1 MPDPYLYKD
10 VPVLRNKLNIKDE
23 HTLDLV
29 EVEQSRANMMI
40 LYEQGFHDFSP
51 AGLCYIHR
59 FLFGDIYDWAGEY
72 RKINIEK
79 AEQLLGGRSV

>member
-29 EVEQSRANMMI
+29 EAEQSRANMMI
-40 LYEQGFHDFSP
+40 LYERACAISTGFSLATSTTGP
-51 AGLCYIHR
+51 ENTAKSTL
-59 FLFGDIYDWAGEY
+59 
-72 RKINIEK
+72 KK
-79 AEQLLGGRSV
+79 RSGSWEAAASGILMMK

>member
-29 EVEQSRANMMI
+29 EAEQSRANMMI
-40 LYEQGFHDFSP
+40 LYEQGFS
-51 AGLCYIHR
+51 GYGIHR
-59 FLFGDIYDWAGEY
+59 SILGAGAPGAY
-72 RKINIEK
+72 S
-79 AEQLLGGRSV
+79 AGCGLH